1 MNLMKSTLR
10 KLWRLTRATSI
21 VVGLAVMVGL
31 VAGIASLAV
40 AQKSPSG
47 GTTASPLLKGVENVA
62 ATTTTLI
69 NSGTGPAMSMRVQP
83 GNPPLTVNT
92 EAGTAT
98 NLSADEVDGK
108 DATAFVS
115 ATNGKAPD
123 SDKLDGKDSTE
134 FLGATAKA
142 ADSDSL
148 DGRDSTEFLG
158 ATAKATDSDKLDG
171 KDSSDFAPAGTATA
185 FTARTDSVTIPDD
198 GIVVVVSKNVPAGSY
213 AINAKVHLDNIDDD
227 DSSFA
232 GCFLSAGGTSIDRGG
247 IDRLD
252 ENLEVNQSEQYALQA
267 VVAGFGGGAITVQCS
282 EIGGAF
288 GDSDR
293 VDAKDAVITAIR
305 VGSVQ

>member
-1 MNLMKSTLR
+1 MKLMKAALP
-10 KLWRLTRATSI
+10 KLWRLTRTTSM

-31 VAGIASLAV
+31 FAGVASLAV
-40 AQKSPSG
+40 ARTPSG
-47 GTTASPLLKGVENVA
+47 GETASAILKGVSNT
-62 ATTTTLI
+62 ATATTTLI
-69 NSGTGPAMSMRVQP
+69 NNGAGAALRLQVQP
-83 GNPPLTVNT
+83 GNPPLTANP
-92 EAGTAT
+92 ESGTAT
-98 NLSADEVDGK
+98 NLSADKVDGK

-115 ATNGKAPD
+115 ATDGKAPD

-142 ADSDSL
+142 ADSDLL

-171 KDSSDFAPAGTATA
+171 KDSSDFAPADTATA

-198 GIVVVVSKNVPAGSY
+198 GSVVAVSKNVPAGTY

-232 GCFLSAGGTSIDRGG
+232 GCSLNTNGTQIDSGG

-252 ENLEVNQSEQYALQA
+252 EYLEVNESEQYALQA
-267 VVAGFGGGAITVQCS
+267 VVVGFGGGAITVRCS

-293 VDAKDAVITAIR
+293 VDANDAVITAIK